1 MGGVVGGVT
10 VFGVS
15 LVAIFFCCR
24 RKRATALHLLGERPQ
39 RSSGTLA
46 DPYLATLD
54 QYPAYNGKHG
64 VKFVRY
70 DGDSSL
76 VAKHQHTLKG
86 GSLSSDDVDSNISC
100 GSLIPTPVPATVQ
113 DVERSGDDG
122 TVRVDAGALQ
132 RLLLNMGGALSEV
145 QYRSSSRHSS
155 GPSSELPP
163 DYEENPGGR
172 S

>member
-10 VFGVS
+10 VFGVF
-15 LVAIFFCCR
+15 LVGIFFCRRR
-24 RKRATALHLLGERPQ
+24 RKRASTLPSLGQRLQ

-54 QYPAYNGKHG
+54 QYPASKYD
-64 VKFVRY
+64 VKFARH
-70 DGDSSL
+70 DGGVGSL
-76 VAKHQHTLKG
+76 AKRQHTLKG
-86 GSLSSDDVDSNISC
+86 DSSSSSDVESNVSR
-100 GSLIPTPVPATVQ
+100 SSQDFAQIPAAVQ
-113 DVERSGDDG
+113 DVERGRDDG
-122 TVRVDAGALQ
+122 TVRVDVGALQ

-155 GPSSELPP
+155 GTSSELPP